1 MKDIIEQAKDILK
14 IEADAVRALID
25 RIDESFSEA
34 VDLMYSCMGK
44 VIVTGMGKS
53 GLIGKKIAATLAST
67 GTPALFMNPA
77 EGSHGDVGMVSK
89 GDVVLALSNS
99 GDTEEIIRILP
110 TLKRLD
116 IKIIGMTGNS
126 QSVLARAVCPGGG
139 MPDGTCAYR
148 LNHGCTCH
156 G

>member
-53 GLIGKKIAATLAST
+53 GLIGKKIAATL
-67 GTPALFMNPA
+67 
-77 EGSHGDVGMVSK
+77 
-89 GDVVLALSNS
+89 
-99 GDTEEIIRILP
+99 
-110 TLKRLD
+110 
-116 IKIIGMTGNS
+116 
-126 QSVLARAVCPGGG
+126 
-139 MPDGTCAYR
+139 
-148 LNHGCTCH
+148 
-156 G
+156 